1 MESFDLSSELMNK
14 DKGDLRLVDLEDE
27 DNVAMADQAAEG
39 IDEYFIRLTVGSS
52 LTNKYQTVDN
62 LSPSQLASQNISIEE
77 EKKEMNSMEA
87 ECEPEPTLVS
97 KEGVVK

>member
-39 IDEYFIRLTVGSS
+39 IDEYFIKFTVGSS
-52 LTNKYQTVDN
+52 LTNKY
-62 LSPSQLASQNISIEE
+62 
-77 EKKEMNSMEA
+77 
-87 ECEPEPTLVS
+87 
-97 KEGVVK
+97 